1 MVSGSPVGSGA
12 TMPILRRRAKTSRV
26 LRTSSP
32 ATRTVPDTV
41 AEAVKSIVRF
51 RQRSI
56 DVLPDCAGPITARIS
71 LRYTSKE
78 IPWRTS
84 FES

>member
-1 MVSGSPVGSGA
+1 
-12 TMPILRRRAKTSRV
+12 MPIFRRSAKMSFV
-26 LRTSSP
+26 FRTSSP
-32 ATRTVPDTV
+32 ATRTVPETV
-41 AEAVKSIVRF
+41 AEAVKSMVRF

-56 DVLPDCAGPITARIS
+56 EVLPDWAGPITARIS
-71 LRYTSKE
+71 LRKTSKV